1 MHCREVSAAS
11 LGSKVAAR
19 RLVWVHAGS
28 GVASTGCGRGGVR
41 CLWGGGGLAAVRGS
55 WRAQGSNEGTGCEGG
70 RKGSGSRSRDESA
83 GDVHREGVVAA
94 PWQRSHPCRRTTRTT
109 IRIDLPTLRVTQH
122 PSVYGHADEVVVG
135 HCTTPSSGHCAT
147 RSRNPFWFPP
157 RGPVMHVSPFGRG
170 SRRKSRSSS

>member
-1 MHCREVSAAS
+1 MLVPE
-11 LGSKVAAR
+11 LR
-19 RLVWVHAGS
+19 RLDADEVACVAF
-28 GVASTGCGRGGVR
+28 GVGADSPLFAALGERKGVTR
-41 CLWGGGGLAAVRGS
+41 GLAAKAVGRGV
-55 WRAQGSNEGTGCEGG
+55 AVGV
-70 RKGSGSRSRDESA
+70 A

-147 RSRNPFWFPP
+147 RSRNPCWFPP

>member
-1 MHCREVSAAS
+1 MPSRIECRSDHQRRCVTNAVERV
-11 LGSKVAAR
+11 LIPHDRDCAR
-19 RLVWVHAGS
+19 YGTEAPIPLCPGR
-28 GVASTGCGRGGVR
+28 GVAVGV
-41 CLWGGGGLAAVRGS
+41 
-55 WRAQGSNEGTGCEGG
+55 
-70 RKGSGSRSRDESA
+70 A

-157 RGPVMHVSPFGRG
+157 RGPVMHVSPLGRG
-170 SRRKSRSSS
+170 SRRQSRSSS